1 MNGERQAK
9 LAHEHPLM
17 AYATRRPY
25 RTVPPMPDNVLYDSM
40 KGYWIRG
47 DVPMVTSDE
56 FVGGCSG
63 SKKHDLETGED
74 LKGE

>member
-1 MNGERQAK
+1 MNGERQVK
-9 LAHEHPLM
+9 LPSEHPLM

-25 RTVPPMPDNVLYDSM
+25 RTAPFMPDNVLYDST
-40 KGYWIRG
+40 KGYWLMG
-47 DVPMVTSDE
+47 SVPMVASDE
-56 FVGGCSG
+56 FAEGCSG